1 MARRGSSPLARGL
14 LFEYTDTLSLPG
26 IIPARAGFTSASSTP
41 PPTPSDHPRSRGVY
55 PRNQNEEVANEG
67 SSPLAR
73 GLQENPAEQS
83 REGRII
89 PARAGFTSWFL
100 SVVCGVP
107 DHPRSRGVY
116 PHPVYLLRTV
126 YGSSPLARGLP
137 VEAGRERRRLRIIP
151 ARAGFTHNTLSPS
164 CLPPDHPRSRGVYV
178 LGFGV
183 QRPDHGSSPLARG
196 LHAAHRPPL

>member
-1 MARRGSSPLARGL
+1 MMMARRGSSPLARGL

-116 PHPVYLLRTV
+116 VLVPFGCLWRS
-126 YGSSPLARGLP
+126 GSSPLARGLP
-137 VEAGRERRRLRIIP
+137 PSCLPPPDCLRIIP
-151 ARAGFTHNTLSPS
+151 ARAGFTRRGGPRAATVA
-164 CLPPDHPRSRGVYV
+164 DHPRSRGVY
-178 LGFGV
+178 
-183 QRPDHGSSPLARG
+183 P
-196 LHAAHRPPL
+196 